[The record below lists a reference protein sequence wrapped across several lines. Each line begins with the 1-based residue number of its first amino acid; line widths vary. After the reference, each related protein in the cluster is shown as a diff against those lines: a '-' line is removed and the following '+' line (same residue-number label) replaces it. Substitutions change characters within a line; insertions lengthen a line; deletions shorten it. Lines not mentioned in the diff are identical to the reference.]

1 MSLLNL
7 QSLGFLNK
15 KKTLFLDFKKFRL
28 TGQTSILLKISGCI
42 QPPSLGIRC
51 IFYDFDLYKTQKTHE
66 NTRED
71 SLHNISVILSA
82 VWYAKTKFSRASFWD
97 VFLNLQQT
105 SRKKNAGNTF
115 EDRSFSRKAPLDVSQ
130 SLYIEYLHLISSLAI
145 KFTNKVHE
153 AAP

>member
-7 QSLGFLNK
+7 QSVGFLNE
-15 KKTLFLDFKKFRL
+15 KTLFLDFKKFRL

-42 QPPSLGIRC
+42 QPPSLEICC

-71 SLHNISVILSA
+71 SLHNISMILSA

-97 VFLNLQQT
+97 VFLNLQLI
-105 SRKKNAGNTF
+105 SRKKTAGNTF
-115 EDRSFSRKAPLDVSQ
+115 EDRSFSRKAPLDIFESP
-130 SLYIEYLHLISSLAI
+130 YIYYLQLISSFTI
-145 KFTNKVHE
+145 KYTNKVTE
-153 AAP
+153 AAL

>member
-7 QSLGFLNK
+7 QSLRFFNK
-15 KKTLFLDFKKFRL
+15 KTTLFLNFKKFRL
-28 TGQTSILLKISGCI
+28 TGHTIILLKVSGCI
-42 QPPSLGIRC
+42 QSPSLGIRC

-97 VFLNLQQT
+97 VFLNLRQI
-105 SRKKNAGNTF
+105 SRKKCWEYIRG
-115 EDRSFSRKAPLDVSQ
+115 SQ
-130 SLYIEYLHLISSLAI
+130 LQQKSSLGCFPKSLYRVLA
-145 KFTNKVHE
+145 TN
-153 AAP
+153 

>member
-7 QSLGFLNK
+7 KSLGFLN

-51 IFYDFDLYKTQKTHE
+51 IFYDFHLYKTQKIHE
-66 NTRED
+66 NTREG
-71 SLHNISVILSA
+71 SLHNISVILLA
-82 VWYAKTKFSRASFWD
+82 VWYAKTKFSRASFWY
-97 VFLNLQQT
+97 VFLNLQQI

-115 EDRSFSRKAPLDVSQ
+115 EDRSFSRKARLNVSQ
-130 SLYIEYLHLISSLAI
+130 SPYIYYLQLISSFTF
-145 KFTNKVHE
+145 KYTNKVTE
-153 AAP
+153 AAL

>member
-42 QPPSLGIRC
+42 QPPSLEICC

-82 VWYAKTKFSRASFWD
+82 VWYAKTKFSRASYWD
-97 VFLNLQQT
+97 VFLNLQQI
-105 SRKKNAGNTF
+105 SRTKILGIH
-115 EDRSFSRKAPLDVSQ
+115 SRIAASAEKLPLM
-130 SLYIEYLHLISSLAI
+130 LP
-145 KFTNKVHE
+145 KVFI
-153 AAP
+153 

>member
-7 QSLGFLNK
+7 HSLGFLNK

-42 QPPSLGIRC
+42 QTPSLGIRC
-51 IFYDFDLYKTQKTHE
+51 IFYDFDLYKTQKTHK

-97 VFLNLQQT
+97 VFLNLQQI
-105 SRKKNAGNTF
+105 SRKKMLGIH
-115 EDRSFSRKAPLDVSQ
+115 SRIAASAEKLPWMFPKVLI
-130 SLYIEYLHLISSLAI
+130 YI
-145 KFTNKVHE
+145 TCN
-153 AAP
+153 

>member
-97 VFLNLQQT
+97 VFLNLQQI
-105 SRKKNAGNTF
+105 SRKKMLGIH
-115 EDRSFSRKAPLDVSQ
+115 SRIAAFAEKLPWMFPKVLI
-130 SLYIEYLHLISSLAI
+130 YITCH
-145 KFTNKVHE
+145 
-153 AAP
+153 

>member
-7 QSLGFLNK
+7 QSLRFFNK
-15 KKTLFLDFKKFRL
+15 KKTLFLNFKKFRL
-28 TGQTSILLKISGCI
+28 TGHTIILLKVSGCI
-42 QPPSLGIRC
+42 QSPSLGIHC

-97 VFLNLQQT
+97 VFLNLQQI
-105 SRKKNAGNTF
+105 SRKKMLGIH
-115 EDRSFSRKAPLDVSQ
+115 SRIAAFAEKLPWMFPKVLI
-130 SLYIEYLHLISSLAI
+130 YITCH
-145 KFTNKVHE
+145 
-153 AAP
+153 

>member
-7 QSLGFLNK
+7 KSLGFLN

-51 IFYDFDLYKTQKTHE
+51 IFYDFDLYKTQKTHK

-71 SLHNISVILSA
+71 SLQNIGVILS
-82 VWYAKTKFSRASFWD
+82 V
-97 VFLNLQQT
+97 V
-105 SRKKNAGNTF
+105 
-115 EDRSFSRKAPLDVSQ
+115 
-130 SLYIEYLHLISSLAI
+130 
-145 KFTNKVHE
+145 
-153 AAP
+153 

>member
-97 VFLNLQQT
+97 VFLNLQQI
-105 SRKKNAGNTF
+105 SRKKMLGIH
-115 EDRSFSRKAPLDVSQ
+115 SRIAASAEKLPWM
-130 SLYIEYLHLISSLAI
+130 
-145 KFTNKVHE
+145 FPKVLN
-153 AAP
+153 

>member
-7 QSLGFLNK
+7 QYLGVLNK
-15 KKTLFLDFKKFRL
+15 KKNKKKLFLDFKKFRL

-42 QPPSLGIRC
+42 QPPSLEICC

-97 VFLNLQQT
+97 VFLNLQQI
-105 SRKKNAGNTF
+105 SRKKMLGIHLRIAASAEKLPWMF
-115 EDRSFSRKAPLDVSQ
+115 PKVLI
-130 SLYIEYLHLISSLAI
+130 YI
-145 KFTNKVHE
+145 TCN
-153 AAP
+153 

>member
-7 QSLGFLNK
+7 HSLGFLNK

-42 QPPSLGIRC
+42 QPPSLEICC

-71 SLHNISVILSA
+71 SLQNISVILSA
-82 VWYAKTKFSRASFWD
+82 VWYAKTKFSRASYWD
-97 VFLNLQQT
+97 VFLNLQQI
-105 SRKKNAGNTF
+105 SRKKMLGIH
-115 EDRSFSRKAPLDVSQ
+115 SRIAASAEKLPWMFPKV
-130 SLYIEYLHLISSLAI
+130 LICI
-145 KFTNKVHE
+145 TCN
-153 AAP
+153 

>member
-7 QSLGFLNK
+7 QYLGVLNK
-15 KKTLFLDFKKFRL
+15 KKKKLFLDFKKFRL

-51 IFYDFDLYKTQKTHE
+51 IFYDFDLYKTQKIHE

-97 VFLNLQQT
+97 VFLNLLQILRTKMLGIQ
-105 SRKKNAGNTF
+105 SRIAASAEKLSWMF
-115 EDRSFSRKAPLDVSQ
+115 P
-130 SLYIEYLHLISSLAI
+130 
-145 KFTNKVHE
+145 KVFI
-153 AAP
+153 

>member
-7 QSLGFLNK
+7 QFLGFLNK
-15 KKTLFLDFKKFRL
+15 KKALFLDFKKFRL

-82 VWYAKTKFSRASFWD
+82 VWYAKTKFSRASYWD
-97 VFLNLQQT
+97 VFLNLQQI
-105 SRKKNAGNTF
+105 SRKKMLGIH
-115 EDRSFSRKAPLDVSQ
+115 SRIAASAEKLPWMFPKILI
-130 SLYIEYLHLISSLAI
+130 YI
-145 KFTNKVHE
+145 TCN
-153 AAP
+153 